1 VQGVSLSRSGPE
13 SMRVRQVA
21 ERCEAVLRGC
31 RSPKRAAS
39 RPMAEWS
46 LPLLGTSLSA
56 RCGLPGDQLA
66 FPRVDKPIA
75 HMSHVV
81 LLGDSTL
88 DNASY
93 TAGGPD
99 VISQVRQLLPP
110 GWKATLSA
118 IDGSTTEEIPEQLES
133 MPDDATHLI
142 LSVGGNNAILRADIL
157 EKPVAST
164 GEAFHLLS
172 SVAEEF
178 EKQYKQALSTCL
190 SRRLPLAVCTIY
202 HGNFEDDVFRRR
214 AIVALTLFNDAI
226 VRCAAGHQL
235 LVIDLRF
242 VCNAPQDFA
251 NPIEPSAIGGA
262 KIARAIVTAV
272 MEPSATKRRSQIA
285 TS

>member
-1 VQGVSLSRSGPE
+1 MKSRSAFGARLRPLTAAHRSSDPPTSALPLGASFGNMAERTSLADGISQQRASRRSVSLPE
-13 SMRVRQVA
+13 SRQPD
-21 ERCEAVLRGC
+21 R
-31 RSPKRAAS
+31 
-39 RPMAEWS
+39 
-46 LPLLGTSLSA
+46 
-56 RCGLPGDQLA
+56 
-66 FPRVDKPIA
+66 

-118 IDGSTTEEIPEQLES
+118 VDGSTTEDIPEQLES

-142 LSVGGNNAILRADIL
+142 LSIGGNNAILRADIL

-172 SVAEEF
+172 AVAEEF
-178 EKQYKQALSTCL
+178 EKQYRKALTTCL
-190 SRRLPLAVCTIY
+190 SRRLPLAACTIY
-202 HGNFEDDVFRRR
+202 HGNFEDEVFRRR

-226 VRCAAGHQL
+226 VRCAAEHQL

-242 VCNAPQDFA
+242 VCNAPLDFA

>member
-1 VQGVSLSRSGPE
+1 MG
-13 SMRVRQVA
+13 
-21 ERCEAVLRGC
+21 
-31 RSPKRAAS
+31 
-39 RPMAEWS
+39 
-46 LPLLGTSLSA
+46 
-56 RCGLPGDQLA
+56 GLPRDQLA
-66 FPRVDKPIA
+66 FPKAANPIA
-75 HMSHVV
+75 QMSHVV

-118 IDGSTTEEIPEQLES
+118 VDGSTTEEISEQLES
-133 MPDDATHLI
+133 IPDDATHLI

-157 EKPVAST
+157 EKPVVST
-164 GEAFHLLS
+164 GEAFQLLS
-172 SVAEEF
+172 AVAEEF
-178 EKQYKQALSTCL
+178 EKQYRKALFTCL
-190 SRRLPLAVCTIY
+190 GRGLPLAVCTIY
-202 HGNFEDDVFRRR
+202 HGNFDDEVFRRR
-214 AIVALTLFNDAI
+214 AIVALTLFNDVI
-226 VRCAAGHQL
+226 VRCAAEHL
-235 LVIDLRF
+235 LFVIDLRF
-242 VCNAPQDFA
+242 VCNAAPDFA